1 MAKHLC
7 IFASGTGSNAQKIID
22 FFRDNDAI
30 NISLIVTNKATA
42 GVLSIAQRER
52 IPSHILAKNELGSEA
67 FITTLKQ
74 NDIDLI
80 VLAGFL
86 KLIPLDLIKAFPNR
100 IVNIHPA
107 LLPKYGGKG
116 MYGMNVHVAVKENGE
131 TKSGMTIHYVNEH
144 FDEGEHIFQASCDIF
159 PDDTPAMIA
168 RKVLVLEHGFYG
180 IVIEELLNET
190 L

>member
-22 FFRDNDAI
+22 YFRDNEAI
-30 NISLIVTNKATA
+30 NIRLIVTNKASA
-42 GVLSIAQRER
+42 GVLSIAKREK
-52 IPSHILAKNELGSEA
+52 IPSHVLAKNELESEV
-67 FITTLKQ
+67 FIGKLKQ

-86 KLIPLDLIKAFPNR
+86 KLIPSSLIKAFPNQ
-100 IVNIHPA
+100 IINIHPA

-116 MYGMNVHVAVKENGE
+116 MFGKHVHKAVKENGE
-131 TKSGMTIHYVNEH
+131 TKSGMTIHYVNEQY
-144 FDEGEHIFQASCDIF
+144 DEGEHIFQASCDIF
-159 PDDTPAMIA
+159 PEDMPEMIA

-180 IVIEELLNET
+180 IVIERLLKA
-190 L
+190 